1 MRPLEGIGALR
12 PAPRQSASR
21 VRSGLS
27 RARRKPRPGLARYAA
42 PVAFLLGVTIAVLLI
57 RSGLDGGA
65 SPQTTTSGPVT
76 RTSTTRTS
84 TTTKRGTTTGAAR
97 RFHIVQTGDTFG
109 SIATKEGISVEEL
122 QALNPGVS
130 SNSLQVGQKLR
141 VK

>member
-1 MRPLEGIGALR
+1 
-12 PAPRQSASR
+12 
-21 VRSGLS
+21 
-27 RARRKPRPGLARYAA
+27 
-42 PVAFLLGVTIAVLLI
+42 
-57 RSGLDGGA
+57 
-65 SPQTTTSGPVT
+65 VT